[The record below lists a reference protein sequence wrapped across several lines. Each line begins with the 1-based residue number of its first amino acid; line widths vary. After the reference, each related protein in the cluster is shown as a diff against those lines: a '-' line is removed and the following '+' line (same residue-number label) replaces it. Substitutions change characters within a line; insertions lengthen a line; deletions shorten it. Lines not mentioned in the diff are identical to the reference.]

1 MITAQEALNKLK
13 EGNKRFVSGNPLLES
28 LANSDRRIQLQS
40 GQEPFAI
47 ILGCSDSRV
56 PAEIV
61 FDYSLGHLFV
71 VRVAG
76 NIVAPS
82 QLGSIEYATSQ
93 FGTRLVVVM
102 GHSGCGAVSATIDQ
116 ICQPPTSCSQNLSS
130 IVNRLKPAVEPLIK
144 LGLEEEELLNRA
156 VRANILHSVEQ
167 LRSGSEILSD
177 QIKNEGL
184 HVVGAQY
191 SLSTGKVDFL

>member
-1 MITAQEALNKLK
+1 
-13 EGNKRFVSGNPLLES
+13 
-28 LANSDRRIQLQS
+28 
-40 GQEPFAI
+40 
-47 ILGCSDSRV
+47 
-56 PAEIV
+56 
-61 FDYSLGHLFV
+61 
-71 VRVAG
+71 
-76 NIVAPS
+76 
-82 QLGSIEYATSQ
+82 
-93 FGTRLVVVM
+93 
-102 GHSGCGAVSATIDQ
+102 
-116 ICQPPTSCSQNLSS
+116 
-130 IVNRLKPAVEPLIK
+130 VEPLIK